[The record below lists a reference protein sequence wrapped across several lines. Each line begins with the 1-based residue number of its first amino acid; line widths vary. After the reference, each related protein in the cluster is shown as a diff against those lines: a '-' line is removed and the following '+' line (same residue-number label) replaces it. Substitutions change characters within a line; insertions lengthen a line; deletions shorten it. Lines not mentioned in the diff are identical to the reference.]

1 METAR
6 EELLEEYRNIFKD
19 WIPLFRIKFEGTTL
33 HRYADPSDG
42 KFAYPAHRR
51 RSKENIEA
59 LRKAETNLDE
69 FWRAID
75 LHYKSKAAGRS
86 QQDLILPMLSLGCT
100 IQRTPPW
107 VELAKD
113 KKTTDKQDDILQ
125 PFSSVY
131 HDRRKQITGNFER
144 VSLLDKPA
152 KRKTRGVAG
161 EQHEQALPGDVSVV
175 EQPKSFKVDKRTH
188 KVSKALFH

>member
-19 WIPLFRIKFEGTTL
+19 WIPLFRIKFEDTTL
-33 HRYADPSDG
+33 NCYADPSDG
-42 KFAYPAHRR
+42 KFTYPAHRR
-51 RSKENIEA
+51 RSKENVEA
-59 LRKAETNLDE
+59 MRKAETNFDE

-86 QQDLILPMLSLGCT
+86 QHDLILPMLSPGRT

-107 VELAKD
+107 VELVKD
-113 KKTTDKQDDILQ
+113 KKTTDRQDYILQ

-131 HDRRKQITGNFER
+131 HDRTKQITRNFE
-144 VSLLDKPA
+144 
-152 KRKTRGVAG
+152 
-161 EQHEQALPGDVSVV
+161 
-175 EQPKSFKVDKRTH
+175 
-188 KVSKALFH
+188 